1 MIPMDI
7 DTLSKSAYI
16 AAFLGAL
23 YDHAD
28 LQSWLDS
35 MDEATKKAVCEQ
47 TEEQASEAMISLL
60 AEFAH
65 VHA

>member
-7 DTLSKSAYI
+7 DTLYKSAYI

-35 MDEATKKAVCEQ
+35 MDEATKKVVMDQ
-47 TEEQASEAMISLL
+47 TYTQATEAMEQLL

>member
-35 MDEATKKAVCEQ
+35 MDEATKKAVREQ
-47 TEEQASEAMISLL
+47 TGADASEAMISLL
-60 AEFAH
+60 AEHGYVA
-65 VHA
+65 A